1 MIITFTANPSID
13 ATMSIDALEAGGVL
27 RVSESRR
34 EAGGKGIN
42 VSNAVLKAGHST
54 IAIAPVGDSDPF
66 ITLVAA
72 DGIPLHSVPVPD
84 PVRTN
89 TTVTE
94 TDGRTTKFN
103 ESGARLNE
111 TSVRG
116 LEAELVETAR
126 ATGARAAVL
135 AGSLPPGAPADW
147 YATLVRAL
155 REVGN
160 DLLIAV
166 DTSDEPLKQL
176 GRQLE
181 GGAPDVVKPNAF
193 ELGQLAGLDGVEL
206 ERQADRGNLDTV
218 VAAGREL
225 VDKGI
230 GEVLVTLGGAGA
242 CLVTADGAWHASTP
256 PAKVSSTVG
265 AGACLV
271 TADRAWHAST
281 PPAKV
286 SSTVGA
292 GDSSLA
298 GYMLARLD
306 GQDFPN
312 ALRNAV
318 AYGTAA
324 AAKPGT
330 GIPSPDDIDLARTT
344 VREL

>member
-1 MIITFTANPSID
+1 MKETLPRSESLLDVGELKGFFPVIITFTANPSID

-72 DGIPLHSVPVPD
+72 DGIPLHSVPVPE

-103 ESGARLNE
+103 ESGARLDE
-111 TSVRG
+111 ASVHG

-126 ATGARAAVL
+126 ATGAQAAVL

-166 DTSDEPLKQL
+166 DTSDEPLKHL

-206 ERQADRGNLDTV
+206 ERQADLGNLDTV
-218 VAAGREL
+218 VAAAREL

-265 AGACLV
+265 AG
-271 TADRAWHAST
+271 
-281 PPAKV
+281 
-286 SSTVGA
+286 
-292 GDSSLA
+292 DSSLA
-298 GYMLARLD
+298 GYILARLD
-306 GQDFPN
+306 GQDFPD

>member
-1 MIITFTANPSID
+1 MKETLPRSESLLDGGELKGFCPVIITFTANPSID

-265 AGACLV
+265 AG
-271 TADRAWHAST
+271 
-281 PPAKV
+281 
-286 SSTVGA
+286 
-292 GDSSLA
+292 DSSLA

>member
-1 MIITFTANPSID
+1 MKETLPRSELLLDVGELKGFCPVIITFTANPSID

-72 DGIPLHSVPVPD
+72 SGIPLHSVPVPE

-103 ESGARLNE
+103 ESGARLDE
-111 TSVRG
+111 ASVHG

-126 ATGARAAVL
+126 ATGAQAAVL

-181 GGAPDVVKPNAF
+181 WGAPDVVKPNAF

-206 ERQADRGNLDTV
+206 ERQADLGNLDTV
-218 VAAGREL
+218 VAAAREL

-265 AGACLV
+265 AG
-271 TADRAWHAST
+271 
-281 PPAKV
+281 
-286 SSTVGA
+286 
-292 GDSSLA
+292 DSSLA
-298 GYMLARLD
+298 GYILARLD
-306 GQDFPN
+306 GQDFPD

>member
-1 MIITFTANPSID
+1 
-13 ATMSIDALEAGGVL
+13 MSIDALEAGGVL
-27 RVSESRR
+27 RVSDSRR
-34 EAGGKGIN
+34 EPGGKGIN
-42 VSNAVLKAGHST
+42 VSNAVLKAGHAT
-54 IAIAPVGDSDPF
+54 IAVVPAGDGDPF
-66 ITLVAA
+66 TAMIATA
-72 DGIPLHSVPVPD
+72 GIPLRTVPVED

-94 TDGRTTKFN
+94 ADGRTTKFN
-103 ESGARLNE
+103 ESGARLTE
-111 TSVRG
+111 SS
-116 LEAELVETAR
+116 LSALQDELVETAR
-126 ATGARAAVL
+126 STGAKAAVL

-147 YATLVRAL
+147 YPTLVRAL
-155 REVGN
+155 RDIDDE
-160 DLLIAV
+160 LLIAV

-181 GGAPDVVKPNAF
+181 GGAPDIVKPNAF
-193 ELGQLAGLDGVEL
+193 ELGQLAGLDGDEL
-206 ERQADRGNLDTV
+206 ERQADLGNLDTV

-230 GEVLVTLGGAGA
+230 DEVLVTLGGAGA
-242 CLVTADGAWHASTP
+242 CLVTAEGAWHASTP
-256 PAKVSSTVG
+256 PT
-265 AGACLV
+265 
-271 TADRAWHAST
+271 H
-281 PPAKV
+281 V

-298 GYMLARLD
+298 GYLLARLE
-306 GQDFPN
+306 GKDFPD

>member
-1 MIITFTANPSID
+1 MKETLPRSESLLDGEELKGFCAVIITFTANPSID

-265 AGACLV
+265 AG
-271 TADRAWHAST
+271 
-281 PPAKV
+281 
-286 SSTVGA
+286 
-292 GDSSLA
+292 DSSLA